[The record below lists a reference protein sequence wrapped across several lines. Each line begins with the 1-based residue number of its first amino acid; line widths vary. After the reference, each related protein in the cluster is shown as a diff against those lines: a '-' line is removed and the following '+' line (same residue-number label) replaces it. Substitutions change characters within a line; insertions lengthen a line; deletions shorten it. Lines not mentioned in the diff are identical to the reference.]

1 VGQTHRGPLRVRAI
15 PVALP
20 PAVDRRGRQTLWAQ
34 VHRICVRDPR
44 SNALRVAEA
53 STVAA

>member
-20 PAVDRRGRQTLWAQ
+20 PAVDRRGCQLP
-34 VHRICVRDPR
+34 V
-44 SNALRVAEA
+44 
-53 STVAA
+53 